1 MDEKCYKVS
10 IDEIWN
16 ELSKVTNTVIRNVE
30 RMTGLLDQLIEH

>member
-1 MDEKCYKVS
+1 MDENYNMVP

-30 RMTGLLDQLIEH
+30 RMTDLLD